1 MTAGITLCSVLL
13 GVLSSTLA
21 IPATSDTSS
30 LSQVRVHSFKP
41 YTFYAATAYCPP
53 ETTINWSCGRNCRGN
68 PDFVPVASG
77 GDGSFIQYC
86 ECIDLG
92 LISSWILLQSEQ
104 GSLDMTPGLM
114 K

>member
-1 MTAGITLCSVLL
+1 MSAAITLCSVLL

-21 IPATSDTSS
+21 IPVTSDTSS

-53 ETTINWSCGRNCRGN
+53 ETTINWSCGQNCVAN

-86 ECIDLG
+86 ECTDLV
-92 LISSWILLQSEQ
+92 
-104 GSLDMTPGLM
+104 
-114 K
+114 